1 MIEYIK
7 GKLVNKKPTSTV
19 IETGGIGF
27 FVQITLSV
35 YEKLPQLN
43 EETKI
48 IVHFY
53 AKENPMSFVLY
64 GFADEGER
72 EVFRQII
79 SVSGIGPK
87 TAMSIL
93 SAISY
98 RELTEL
104 IAKGNY
110 IPLTKISGVGKKT
123 AERLAVELKDKLAKT
138 EAGFDASM
146 LSIDTSTNIGKI
158 SGIISAL
165 INLGYNRF
173 EADKMVKK
181 FAMMPDFMQ
190 MPVEEIIKEILR
202 GER

>member
-7 GKLVNKKPTSTV
+7 GKLVNKKPTSAV

-43 EETKI
+43 DEAKI
-48 IVHFY
+48 IVHFHV
-53 AKENPMSFVLY
+53 KENPMSLVLY
-64 GFADEGER
+64 GFVDEGER
-72 EVFRQII
+72 DVFRQII

-138 EAGFDASM
+138 DSGFDVSRM
-146 LSIDTSTNIGKI
+146 SIDTSTDIGKI

-165 INLGYNRF
+165 INLGYNRI

-181 FAMMPDFMQ
+181 FASMPDFMQ
-190 MPVEEIIKEILR
+190 MPVEDIIKEILR
-202 GER
+202 GE

>member
-1 MIEYIK
+1 MIEFIQ
-7 GKLVNKKPTSTV
+7 GKIINKRPTSV
-19 IETGGIGF
+19 IVSSGGIGF
-27 FVQITLSV
+27 YINITLNA
-35 YEKLPQLN
+35 YEKLPALN
-43 EETKI
+43 EEMR
-48 IVHFY
+48 IVTHFHV
-53 AKENPMSFVLY
+53 KENPMGVVLY

-110 IPLTKISGVGKKT
+110 MPLTKISGVGRKT
-123 AERLAVELKDKLAKT
+123 AERLAVELKDKLSKT
-138 EAGFDASM
+138 EAGLDVSK
-146 LSIDTSTNIGKI
+146 LSIDTSTDIGKI

-165 INLGYNRF
+165 INLGYNRI

-181 FAMMPDFMQ
+181 IALRSDFMEMQ
-190 MPVEEIIKEILR
+190 VEEIIKEILR
-202 GER
+202 GE

>member
-1 MIEYIK
+1 MIEFIQ
-7 GKLVNKKPTSTV
+7 GKIINKKPTSV
-19 IETGGIGF
+19 IVSSGGIGF
-27 FVQITLSV
+27 YINITLNA
-35 YEKLPQLN
+35 YEKLPALN
-43 EETKI
+43 EEMR
-48 IVHFY
+48 IVTHFHV
-53 AKENPMSFVLY
+53 KENPMGVVLY

-110 IPLTKISGVGKKT
+110 MPLTKISGVGRKT
-123 AERLAVELKDKLAKT
+123 AERLAVELKDKLSKT
-138 EAGFDASM
+138 EAGMDVSK
-146 LSIDTSTNIGKI
+146 LSIDTSTDIGKI

-165 INLGYNRF
+165 INLGYNRI

-181 FAMMPDFMQ
+181 IALRSDFMEMQ
-190 MPVEEIIKEILR
+190 VEMIIKEILR
-202 GER
+202 GE

>member
-7 GKLVNKKPTSTV
+7 GKLVNKKPTSAV
-19 IETGGIGF
+19 IESGGIGYLIL
-27 FVQITLSV
+27 ITLSA
-35 YEKLPQLN
+35 YEKLPKLN
-43 EETKI
+43 DDCSV
-48 IVHFY
+48 IVHFHV
-53 AKENPMSFVLY
+53 KENPIGVVLY

-87 TAMSIL
+87 TAMSIV

-98 RELTEL
+98 KELTEL
-104 IAKGNY
+104 IIKGNY

-123 AERLAVELKDKLAKT
+123 AERLAVELKDKLAKI
-138 EAGFDASM
+138 ESGLDISRM
-146 LSIDTSTNIGKI
+146 SIDTSTNIGKM

-165 INLGYNRF
+165 ISLGYNRI
-173 EADKMVKK
+173 EADRMVRKYASK
-181 FAMMPDFMQ
+181 PDFMQ

-202 GER
+202 GEN

>member
-1 MIEYIK
+1 MIEFIQ
-7 GKLVNKKPTSTV
+7 GKIINKKPTSV
-19 IETGGIGF
+19 IVSSGGIGF
-27 FVQITLSV
+27 YINITLNA
-35 YEKLPQLN
+35 YEKLPALN
-43 EETKI
+43 EEMR
-48 IVHFY
+48 IVTHFHV
-53 AKENPMSFVLY
+53 KENPMGVVLY

-110 IPLTKISGVGKKT
+110 MPLTKISGVGRKT
-123 AERLAVELKDKLAKT
+123 AERLAVELKDKLSKT
-138 EAGFDASM
+138 EAGLDVSK
-146 LSIDTSTNIGKI
+146 LSIDTSTDIGKI

-165 INLGYNRF
+165 INLGYNRI

-181 FAMMPDFMQ
+181 IALRSDFMEMQ
-190 MPVEEIIKEILR
+190 VEEIIKEILR
-202 GER
+202 GE